1 MKQASVYFRNQ
12 KAGTLREDADGYTFT
27 YDEQYLSTEGAKAIS
42 LTLPLREKAYRSNV
56 MIPFFDGLIPEGW
69 LLDIARHSWKIDNR
83 DRMSLL
89 MTCCKDCIGAVS
101 IQPSNEEEDDR

>member
-42 LTLPLREKAYRSNV
+42 LTLPLREKLTEA
-56 MIPFFDGLIPEGW
+56 
-69 LLDIARHSWKIDNR
+69 
-83 DRMSLL
+83 
-89 MTCCKDCIGAVS
+89 T
-101 IQPSNEEEDDR
+101 